1 MTCNAA
7 QLRALTRILE
17 PYRGRT
23 LDRDLID
30 VALRLARVT
39 ALETAA

>member
-1 MTCNAA
+1 MIATAA
-7 QLRALTRILE
+7 QLRTLTRILE
-17 PYRGRT
+17 PYRSRV

-39 ALETAA
+39 APEAA